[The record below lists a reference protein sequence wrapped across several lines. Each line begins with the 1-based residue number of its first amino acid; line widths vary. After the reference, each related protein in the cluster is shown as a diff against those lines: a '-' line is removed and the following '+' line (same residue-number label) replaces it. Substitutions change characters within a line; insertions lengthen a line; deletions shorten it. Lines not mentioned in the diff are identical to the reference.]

1 LRADRLKKWA
11 KKALSQVIPLFLISA
26 FAGVV
31 ELEAQ
36 SNNTEVEGGVNYRRL
51 TNSLPPWTGSYLR
64 MILKT
69 GDRDTWY
76 FEGLR
81 QREFNDTGTYFSA
94 ADSHVINNDW
104 YWFTAVGS
112 SSGGFY
118 FPAVRVDSQL
128 NRKWLAKR
136 NFVTSIGGGYFKAK
150 DAHRDSSVSLGG
162 IYYFEAPWI
171 VQGGV
176 RWNRSMPGEVFSR
189 SQFIALSQGRET
201 QHFIVIRAETG
212 REAYQALAPGKV
224 LVDFPSHNVSLS
236 LKQWVGKDWGF
247 NIGVEYYKSH
257 VYQRT
262 GASFGIFKS
271 LSRQ

>member
-1 LRADRLKKWA
+1 MRADRLKKWA
-11 KKALSQVIPLFLISA
+11 KKALIQVIPLFLISA
-26 FAGVV
+26 FVGVV

-36 SNNTEVEGGVNYRRL
+36 SNNTEVEGGVTYRHL

-118 FPAVRVDSQL
+118 FPTEACRVKSSPDHNLSHSRRDGKH
-128 NRKWLAKR
+128 NISSSSARKPDAKLIKR
-136 NFVTSIGGGYFKAK
+136 LHRERCWSISRVMTF
-150 DAHRDSSVSLGG
+150 
-162 IYYFEAPWI
+162 
-171 VQGGV
+171 
-176 RWNRSMPGEVFSR
+176 RS
-189 SQFIALSQGRET
+189 A
-201 QHFIVIRAETG
+201 
-212 REAYQALAPGKV
+212 
-224 LVDFPSHNVSLS
+224 
-236 LKQWVGKDWGF
+236 
-247 NIGVEYYKSH
+247 
-257 VYQRT
+257 
-262 GASFGIFKS
+262 
-271 LSRQ
+271 